1 MNSMHLECFFAA
13 METLNF
19 TTAAQNVHITQPA
32 FSRNIASFED
42 ELGFTLFWRSKQNGL
57 RVTPAGIALY
67 NGLKEIRADYRKLLD
82 KTRCISRG
90 DEGRLVIST
99 LNGCCM
105 DSTTFE
111 CINRFKDKYPNI
123 DITLKCCTFA
133 DMLAS
138 VERGES
144 DICFTVVDAI
154 ENMNSLICE
163 VVYDV
168 ESFLAVPR
176 KMGFDSGKTY
186 KMGDL
191 RDACFIL
198 SEDSPHINELFKA
211 SCRMAGFEPKT
222 RMAPDYETK
231 MLWVEAGIGVAAN
244 SSEHYLKDSAYVD
257 FIKVEELHNLDYA
270 MVWMKD
276 NFNPAIALFYSMF
289 DDVVG

>member
-13 METLNF
+13 MDTLNF

-57 RVTPAGIALY
+57 RVTPAGLALY
-67 NGLKEIRADYRKLLD
+67 NGLKEIREDYHKLLD

-90 DEGRLVIST
+90 DEGKLIIST
-99 LNGCCM
+99 LNGCCI

-111 CINRFKDKYPNI
+111 SINKFQEKYPNI
-123 DITLKCCTFA
+123 EIELKCCTFA
-133 DMLAS
+133 DMLGS

-154 ENMNSLICE
+154 ENQNTLVYE

-168 ESFLAVPR
+168 ESFMAVPH
-176 KMGFDSGKTY
+176 KLGFEAGKTY

-191 RDACFIL
+191 KDEFFIL
-198 SEDSPHINELFKA
+198 SEDSPHINELFLE
-211 SCRMAGFEPKT
+211 SCRKSGFEPKT
-222 RMAPDYETK
+222 KMAPDYETK

-244 SSEHYLKDSAYVD
+244 SSEHYLKDSNYVD
-257 FIKVEELHNLDYA
+257 FIRVEELRNLQYA

-276 NFNPAIALFYSMF
+276 NFNPSIALFYSMF
-289 DDVVG
+289 NDVIN